1 MFCIEQNGKGSRWRF
16 PVDNSLIA
24 LRQLGYAYGVR
35 FVRLRGPDGV
45 AVHARVDGASAHL
58 LDAPPWASPGAGS
71 TARAWTDEDLL
82 CPVVP
87 TKIVCIGRNYAAH
100 ARELGSDSPAE
111 PLIFLKPPSSLI
123 GPGDAVVLPPESTRV
138 EHEAELGVVMG
149 RRARLVSKERAMEYV
164 FGFVCVCDVTARDL
178 QRADG
183 QWTRAK
189 GFDTFCPVGP
199 FIETDFDPK
208 NARIVC
214 RVNGE
219 VRQDASTAQMIFD
232 VPTLVAYV
240 SRVMT
245 LEPGDLL
252 VTGTPEGVGPLAAGD
267 ALEVEI
273 GPEGMGGALG
283 VLRLRVARE
292 DGRDPSL

>member
-1 MFCIEQNGKGSRWRF
+1 M
-16 PVDNSLIA
+16 A
-24 LRQLGYAYGVR
+24 AY
-35 FVRLRGPDGV
+35 
-45 AVHARVDGASAHL
+45 ARVDGANAFL
-58 LDAPPWASPGAGS
+58 LSAPPWASPDAGS
-71 TARAWTDEDLL
+71 TARTWGDEDLL

-100 ARELGSDSPAE
+100 ARELGRDTPAD
-111 PLIFLKPPSSLI
+111 PLLFLKPPSSLI
-123 GPGDAVVLPPESTRV
+123 GPGDAVVLPPESARV
-138 EHEAELGVVMG
+138 EHEAELGVVIG
-149 RRARLVSKERAMEYV
+149 RRARFVSRERAMECV
-164 FGFVCVCDVTARDL
+164 FGFTCVCDVTARDL
-178 QRADG
+178 QRTDG

-199 FIETDFDPK
+199 FIETDFNPK
-208 NARIVC
+208 NARVVC

-219 VRQDASTAQMIFD
+219 IRQDASTSQMIFD

-252 VTGTPEGVGPLAAGD
+252 LTGTPEGVGPLASGD

-273 GPEGMGGALG
+273 GPGASGGGLR
-283 VLRLRVARE
+283 VLRVRVARE